1 MPYVERITR
10 AGKTIE
16 IERYFTSRYKKQGI
30 KRGDKVKPTKEQ
42 QQKVNTR
49 QAERKLRI
57 LINANF
63 GYGDYHL
70 VLDYIRR
77 KGEQPRSK
85 EQMRKDI
92 DVFLRELRKEC
103 KKQSIPLKYI
113 HVMEIGEKGARHHHL
128 VINKIDT
135 EILQRCWYKAYE
147 GHNRVKVFPL
157 DDSGNYAELAAYLI
171 KYTDKHRTEEDGALQ
186 GNKAIKFI
194 ENFCHHSK
202 GRNDLL
208 KLELWQKAIVS
219 VIFGIQDAEK
229 IRVFREI
236 FIVIGRK
243 NGKSLF
249 ASAIIAYMAYLEPEY
264 GQEIY
269 CLAPKL
275 DQAALVYDGFYQM
288 VQAEEELAE
297 LAKKRRSDIY
307 IAETN
312 TVIKPIAFNAKKSDG
327 FNPQL
332 VVCDEMAAWSGDAGL
347 KQYEVMKSAL
357 GARTQPMILSISTAG
372 YINDSIYDELMK
384 RSTSFLKG
392 NSKERRLLPFLY
404 MIDDVEKWN
413 DIEELKKANPNM
425 GVSVKES
432 FFVDEIAVA
441 ESSLSKK
448 AEFLTKYCN
457 IKQNSSIAWLEY
469 ATVDGAGI
477 EKTLE
482 DFRDC
487 YAVGGIDLSQT
498 TDLTAASVVIEKEG
512 KLYAFTQFFM
522 PRGRVEYLQATDGVP
537 YDIFVKKG
545 LITLSGENYVDYHDV
560 YGWFTMLLEN
570 YGIRPLKIGYDR
582 YSAQYLITDMEN
594 YGFHMDDVFQGENLT
609 PVIREFEGIIKDG
622 NFKIADNNLLKTHF
636 LNVAL
641 KHNMETRKFRP
652 IKIEQRAHIDG
663 FVSVIDAMTVRQ
675 KYWEECG
682 ELLKNA
688 A

>member
-1 MPYVERITR
+1 MLPYKNYIYEYHAKIKSGEIV
-10 AGKTIE
+10 AGKWIKAIYKIIVDGLE
-16 IERYFTSRYKKQGI
+16 KQEYFF
-30 KRGDKVKPTKEQ
+30 
-42 QQKVNTR
+42 
-49 QAERKLRI
+49 
-57 LINANF
+57 NA
-63 GYGDYHL
+63 
-70 VLDYIRR
+70 
-77 KGEQPRSK
+77 
-85 EQMRKDI
+85 
-92 DVFLRELRKEC
+92 
-103 KKQSIPLKYI
+103 
-113 HVMEIGEKGARHHHL
+113 
-128 VINKIDT
+128 
-135 EILQRCWYKAYE
+135 KA
-147 GHNRVKVFPL
+147 
-157 DDSGNYAELAAYLI
+157 A
-171 KYTDKHRTEEDGALQ
+171 
-186 GNKAIKFI
+186 NKAIKFI

-202 GRNDLL
+202 GRSDLI
-208 KLELWQKAIVS
+208 KLELWQKAIIS

-229 IRVFREI
+229 VRVFREI

-249 ASAIIAYMAYLEPEY
+249 ASALIAYMAFLEPEY

-275 DQAALVYDGFYQM
+275 DQAALVYDGFHKM
-288 VQAEEELAE
+288 VKAEPELLELAR
-297 LAKKRRSDIY
+297 KRRSDIY
-307 IAETN
+307 IEETESF
-312 TVIKPIAFNAKKSDG
+312 VKPIAFNARKSDG

-332 VVCDEMAAWSGDAGL
+332 VVCDEMAAWRGDAGL

-372 YINDSIYDELMK
+372 YENDSIYDELMK

-392 NSKERRLLPFLY
+392 NSKERRLLPFIY

-425 GVSVKES
+425 GVSVKEG
-432 FFVDEIAVA
+432 FFIDEIAVA
-441 ESSLSKK
+441 EGSLSKK

-498 TDLTAASVVIEKEG
+498 TDLTAASVVIERG
-512 KLYAFTQFFM
+512 GVLYSFTQFFM
-522 PRGRVEYLQATDGVP
+522 PRDRIESLQATDGVP

-560 YGWFTMLLEN
+560 FNWFIMLLEV

-582 YSAQYLITDMEN
+582 YSAQYLVNDMKN
-594 YGFHMDDVFQGENLT
+594 YGFHMDDVHQGENLT

-622 NFKIADNNLLKTHF
+622 NFKIAENSLQKTHF

-652 IKIEQRAHIDG
+652 VKIEQRAHIDG

>member
-1 MPYVERITR
+1 MPYRNYIYEYHAKITSGEIV
-10 AGKTIE
+10 AGKWIKE
-16 IERYFTSRYKKQGI
+16 IYKIIVGGLEKQEYFF
-30 KRGDKVKPTKEQ
+30 
-42 QQKVNTR
+42 
-49 QAERKLRI
+49 
-57 LINANF
+57 NA
-63 GYGDYHL
+63 
-70 VLDYIRR
+70 
-77 KGEQPRSK
+77 
-85 EQMRKDI
+85 
-92 DVFLRELRKEC
+92 
-103 KKQSIPLKYI
+103 
-113 HVMEIGEKGARHHHL
+113 
-128 VINKIDT
+128 
-135 EILQRCWYKAYE
+135 KA
-147 GHNRVKVFPL
+147 
-157 DDSGNYAELAAYLI
+157 A
-171 KYTDKHRTEEDGALQ
+171 
-186 GNKAIKFI
+186 NKAIKFI

-202 GRNDLL
+202 GRNDLI

-219 VIFGIQDAEK
+219 IIFGIQDEEK
-229 IRVFREI
+229 TRIFREI

-249 ASAIIAYMAYLEPEY
+249 ASAIIAYMVYLEPEY

-275 DQAALVYDGFYQM
+275 DQATLVYDGFYKM
-288 VQAEEELAE
+288 VQAEDELNE

-307 IAETN
+307 YEETN
-312 TVIKPIAFNAKKSDG
+312 SFVKPIAFNAKKSDG

-357 GARTQPMILSISTAG
+357 GARRQPMILSISTAG

-425 GVSVKES
+425 GVSVPES
-432 FFVDEIAVA
+432 FFMDEIAVA
-441 ESSLSKK
+441 ENSLSKR

-469 ATVDGAGI
+469 ATVDGAGV

-498 TDLTAASVVIEKEG
+498 TDLTAASVVIERDG
-512 KLYAFTQFFM
+512 VLYAFTQFFM
-522 PRGRVEYLQATDGVP
+522 PRGRVETLQATDGVP

-545 LITLSGENYVDYHDV
+545 LITLSGDNYVDYHDV
-560 YGWFTMLLEN
+560 YAWFTGLVEN
-570 YGIRPLKIGYDR
+570 YGIYILKIGYDR
-582 YSAQYLITDMEN
+582 YMAKYLIEELKD
-594 YGFHMDDVFQGENLT
+594 YGFQTDDVHQGENLT

>member
-1 MPYVERITR
+1 MLPYKNYIYEYHAKITSGEIV
-10 AGKTIE
+10 AGKWIKAIYKIIVDGLE
-16 IERYFTSRYKKQGI
+16 KQEYFF
-30 KRGDKVKPTKEQ
+30 
-42 QQKVNTR
+42 
-49 QAERKLRI
+49 
-57 LINANF
+57 NA
-63 GYGDYHL
+63 
-70 VLDYIRR
+70 
-77 KGEQPRSK
+77 
-85 EQMRKDI
+85 
-92 DVFLRELRKEC
+92 
-103 KKQSIPLKYI
+103 
-113 HVMEIGEKGARHHHL
+113 
-128 VINKIDT
+128 
-135 EILQRCWYKAYE
+135 KA
-147 GHNRVKVFPL
+147 
-157 DDSGNYAELAAYLI
+157 A
-171 KYTDKHRTEEDGALQ
+171 
-186 GNKAIKFI
+186 NKAIKFI

-202 GRNDLL
+202 GRSDLI
-208 KLELWQKAIVS
+208 KLELWQKAIIS

-229 IRVFREI
+229 VRIFREI

-249 ASAIIAYMAYLEPEY
+249 ASAIIAYMAFLEPEY

-275 DQAALVYDGFYQM
+275 DQAALVYDGFHKM
-288 VQAEEELAE
+288 VKAEPELLELAR
-297 LAKKRRSDIY
+297 KRRSDIY
-307 IAETN
+307 IEETESF
-312 TVIKPIAFNAKKSDG
+312 VKPIAFNAKKSDG

-332 VVCDEMAAWSGDAGL
+332 VVCDEMAAWRGDAGL

-372 YINDSIYDELMK
+372 YENDSIYDELMK

-392 NSKERRLLPFLY
+392 NSKERRLLPFIY

-425 GVSVKES
+425 GVSVKEG
-432 FFVDEIAVA
+432 FFIDEIAVA
-441 ESSLSKK
+441 EGSLSKK

-498 TDLTAASVVIEKEG
+498 TDLTAASVVIERG
-512 KLYAFTQFFM
+512 GVLYSFTQFFM
-522 PRGRVEYLQATDGVP
+522 PRDRIESLQATDGVP

-560 YGWFTMLLEN
+560 FNWFIMLLEV

-582 YSAQYLITDMEN
+582 YSAQYLVNDMKN
-594 YGFHMDDVFQGENLT
+594 YGFHMDDVHQGENLT

-622 NFKIADNNLLKTHF
+622 NFKIAENSLQKTHF

-652 IKIEQRAHIDG
+652 VKIEQRAHIDG

-675 KYWEECG
+675 KYWEEGG

>member
-1 MPYVERITR
+1 MLPYKNYIYEYHAKITSGEIV
-10 AGKTIE
+10 AGKWIKAIYKIIVDGLE
-16 IERYFTSRYKKQGI
+16 KQEYFF
-30 KRGDKVKPTKEQ
+30 
-42 QQKVNTR
+42 
-49 QAERKLRI
+49 
-57 LINANF
+57 NA
-63 GYGDYHL
+63 
-70 VLDYIRR
+70 
-77 KGEQPRSK
+77 
-85 EQMRKDI
+85 
-92 DVFLRELRKEC
+92 
-103 KKQSIPLKYI
+103 
-113 HVMEIGEKGARHHHL
+113 
-128 VINKIDT
+128 
-135 EILQRCWYKAYE
+135 KA
-147 GHNRVKVFPL
+147 
-157 DDSGNYAELAAYLI
+157 A
-171 KYTDKHRTEEDGALQ
+171 
-186 GNKAIKFI
+186 NKAIKFI

-202 GRNDLL
+202 GRSDLI
-208 KLELWQKAIVS
+208 KLELWQKAITS

-229 IRVFREI
+229 VRVFREI

-249 ASAIIAYMAYLEPEY
+249 ASAIIAYMAFLEPEY

-275 DQAALVYDGFYQM
+275 DQAALVYDGFHKM
-288 VQAEEELAE
+288 VKAEPELLELAR
-297 LAKKRRSDIY
+297 KRRSDIY
-307 IAETN
+307 IEETESF
-312 TVIKPIAFNAKKSDG
+312 VKPIAFNAKKSDG

-332 VVCDEMAAWSGDAGL
+332 VVCDEMAAWRGDAGL

-372 YINDSIYDELMK
+372 YENDSIYDELMK

-392 NSKERRLLPFLY
+392 NSKERRLLPFIY

-425 GVSVKES
+425 GVSVKEG
-432 FFVDEIAVA
+432 FFIDEIAVA
-441 ESSLSKK
+441 EGSLSKK

-498 TDLTAASVVIEKEG
+498 TDLTAASVVIERG
-512 KLYAFTQFFM
+512 GVLYSFTQFFM
-522 PRGRVEYLQATDGVP
+522 PRDRIESLQATDGVP

-560 YGWFTMLLEN
+560 FNWFIMLLEV

-582 YSAQYLITDMEN
+582 YSAQYLVNDMKN
-594 YGFHMDDVFQGENLT
+594 YGFHMDDVHQGENLT

-622 NFKIADNNLLKTHF
+622 NFKIAENSLQKTHF

-652 IKIEQRAHIDG
+652 VKIEQRAHIDG

>member
-1 MPYVERITR
+1 MPYKNYIYEYHAKITSGEIV
-10 AGKTIE
+10 AGKWIKE
-16 IERYFTSRYKKQGI
+16 IYKIIVGGLEKQEYFF
-30 KRGDKVKPTKEQ
+30 
-42 QQKVNTR
+42 
-49 QAERKLRI
+49 
-57 LINANF
+57 NA
-63 GYGDYHL
+63 
-70 VLDYIRR
+70 
-77 KGEQPRSK
+77 
-85 EQMRKDI
+85 
-92 DVFLRELRKEC
+92 
-103 KKQSIPLKYI
+103 
-113 HVMEIGEKGARHHHL
+113 
-128 VINKIDT
+128 
-135 EILQRCWYKAYE
+135 KA
-147 GHNRVKVFPL
+147 
-157 DDSGNYAELAAYLI
+157 A
-171 KYTDKHRTEEDGALQ
+171 
-186 GNKAIKFI
+186 NKAIKFI

-202 GRNDLL
+202 GRNDLI

-219 VIFGIQDAEK
+219 IIFGIQDAEK
-229 IRVFREI
+229 TRIFREI

-249 ASAIIAYMAYLEPEY
+249 ASAIIAYMVYLEPEY

-275 DQAALVYDGFYQM
+275 DQATLVYDGFYKM
-288 VQAEEELAE
+288 VQAEDELNE

-307 IAETN
+307 YEETN
-312 TVIKPIAFNAKKSDG
+312 SFVKPIAFNAKKSDG

-357 GARTQPMILSISTAG
+357 GARRQPMILSISTAG

-432 FFVDEIAVA
+432 FFTDEIAVA
-441 ESSLSKK
+441 ENSLSKR

-498 TDLTAASVVIEKEG
+498 TDLTAASVVIERDG
-512 KLYAFTQFFM
+512 VLYAFTQFFM
-522 PRGRVEYLQATDGVP
+522 PRGRVETLQATDGVP

-545 LITLSGENYVDYHDV
+545 LITLSGDNYVDYHDV
-560 YGWFTMLLEN
+560 YAWFTGLVEN
-570 YGIRPLKIGYDR
+570 YGIYILKIGYDR
-582 YSAQYLITDMEN
+582 YMAKYLIEEVKD
-594 YGFHMDDVFQGENLT
+594 YGFQTDDVHQGENLT